1 MTDTAPPSVQAKVAA
16 SPGERTYTKWCAEC
30 HASAIGP
37 GTQSLQRKYEGQ
49 VTAILNKR
57 AGIPAALVEHTVRHG
72 MSFMPPFR
80 KTEISDADLASLA
93 TYLASV
99 EVDSA
104 NKQGGP
110 VK

>member
-1 MTDTAPPSVQAKVAA
+1 V
-16 SPGERTYTKWCAEC
+16 
-30 HASAIGP
+30 IGP
-37 GTQSLQRKYEGQ
+37 GTQSLQRKYQGQ
-49 VTAILNKR
+49 VPAILDKR
-57 AGIPAALVEHTVRHG
+57 PGLPAALVEHTVRHG

-80 KTEISDADLASLA
+80 KTEISDAELASLA

-104 NKQGGP
+104 NKQSGP